1 MAKIFGCLYFSK
13 YKNYL
18 KISMQEIFL
27 ILKDDEWENT
37 VLRRYI
43 DMLLPHF
50 VSCVMGNWIKYK

>member
-18 KISMQEIFL
+18 KILMQEIFL

-37 VLRRYI
+37 VLR
-43 DMLLPHF
+43 L
-50 VSCVMGNWIKYK
+50 SCVMGNWIKYK